1 MNTIQFGKHTIEYKL
16 TTSKQRKTLSIA
28 VDQHGVSVTS
38 PIEVPIEK
46 IESTLYKKA
55 TWIVKQLDEFSQMNK
70 GFQRL
75 AFISGEKLPYLG
87 RQYRLKIIK
96 SDETQPSFRFYQGHF
111 LAHLPNHIP
120 QESHLKIL
128 HPLYVEWIKQRALEF
143 SLDRIKRFT
152 LKLQQEPKKVI
163 IKEQDQRWGSC
174 TASGN
179 ILLNWRIFLAP
190 TSIID
195 YVLAHEL
202 AHLKHLNHSKEYWET
217 LQMLLPDYEQR
228 KEWLKINGGT
238 LNV

>member
-1 MNTIQFGKHTIEYKL
+1 MNSILFGTQLIRYEL
-16 TTSKQRKTLSIA
+16 TRSTRRKTLSIS
-28 VDQHGVSVTS
+28 VNQNGVFVVS
-38 PIEVPIEK
+38 PIEIPLEK
-46 IESTLYKKA
+46 IEATLNKKA
-55 TWIVKQLDEFSQMNK
+55 SWIVKQLNDFCEMNK
-70 GFQRL
+70 SFQRRSFL
-75 AFISGEKLPYLG
+75 SGEKLPYLG

-96 SDETQPSFRFYQGHF
+96 MDATEPSFRFYQGHF
-111 LAHLPNHIP
+111 LANLPNDIP
-120 QESHLKIL
+120 EESHREIL
-128 HPLYVEWIKQRALEF
+128 QPLYVEWLKQRAFEF
-143 SLDRIKRFT
+143 SLNRIKRFT
-152 LKLQQEPKKVI
+152 LKLQLEPKKVI